1 MAAENGK
8 KNDGMGGG
16 EEKSRPWHAMEP
28 EKVLEALSASRDGLS
43 QAEVARR
50 LAEYGENVLPAKEPP
65 SLFAIFLHQ
74 FKSPLIY
81 ILLAA
86 AAVSLALSEFL
97 DAGFIFAVLLI
108 NAAIGTFQEW
118 NAERSA
124 AALRKMLRISARV
137 RRDGRDAVVPANE
150 LVPGDIVLLESGDR
164 VPADMRLLEANNLAI
179 DESFLTGE
187 NVPPT
192 KKTGILTED
201 IPIGDRLNMA
211 FAGSMVM
218 SGRGIGV
225 TVSTGTSTQV
235 GRIAQSVAF
244 AESAKPPLI
253 ARMEKFAHHI
263 ALIVGGAVALLFLAA
278 LYKGMPPYEVFFL
291 AVALAVSAI
300 PEGLPVAVTVALSIA
315 VRRMARRHVIVRKLP
330 AVESLGSCTCIASD
344 KTGTLTVNRQTVK
357 EVGILGAGRFRVGGE
372 GLDPIGEI
380 SPPDGMAAGAD
391 GGLVAR
397 LAEAG
402 AVCNEGALERG
413 ADGNWTS
420 RGDAMDAALLVFAR
434 KAGVDPDSLRSGI
447 EKVGEIPYES
457 DRKYAAV
464 FYRRKGDPGGP
475 VRVAVKGALETVLR
489 FCGTVETPAGPRQ
502 MDAAAVEREAMAMAE
517 DGYRVLA
524 VASGEMGSSP
534 ADPASEKDIPKM
546 SLLGL
551 AGFLDPLR
559 PEAKDAVDKCRR
571 AGIRVVMVTG
581 DHPATAFAIAR
592 QLSIASSRDEVVS
605 GAELEKVRT
614 GSPEHVKLVSSARVF
629 ARVSPMQKLEIVES
643 LMAAGHFVAVTG
655 DGVNDAPALK
665 RANVGVAMGS
675 GTEVAKDTADL
686 VVTDDNFASIEAGVE
701 EGRFAYDNVRK
712 VTYLLVS
719 CGLAEVLLFAVSL
732 MAGLPIPLLA
742 VQLLWLNLVTNGIQ
756 DVALAFE
763 KGEPG
768 AMLRPP
774 RKPTEG
780 IFDSLMIR
788 QCLVSGLTMA
798 ALAFGAW
805 YWLIGSGVSEEEA
818 RNLLFLLMVLCE
830 NVHVFNARSERVS
843 AFRTPISRNYLL
855 FFGVLVAQGIHIAA
869 MYIPPMQKIL
879 KIAPVGFLE
888 WVELL
893 ALALGMLAAME
904 IFKLARGTWAGEPKP
919 SRN

>member
-1 MAAENGK
+1 MADGNLRKTGTMNGGAK
-8 KNDGMGGG
+8 
-16 EEKSRPWHAMEP
+16 ERPWHSMEP
-28 EKVLEALSASRDGLS
+28 EKVLEALEASRDGLS
-43 QAEVARR
+43 PAEAARR
-50 LAEYGENVLPAKEPP
+50 LAEYGENALPGREPP
-65 SLFAIFLHQ
+65 SVFIIFLRQ

-86 AAVSLALSEFL
+86 AGVSLVLGEFT

-108 NAAIGTFQEW
+108 NAVIGTFQEW

-124 AALRKMLRISARV
+124 AALQKMLKISARV
-137 RRDGRDAVVPANE
+137 RRGGRDSVVSASE
-150 LVPGDIVLLESGDR
+150 LVPGDIAMLESGDR
-164 VPADMRLLEANNLAI
+164 VPADMRLLEANNIAA

-192 KKTGILTED
+192 KKAGVLPED
-201 IPIGDRLNMA
+201 IPLGDRLNMA

-218 SGRGIGV
+218 SGRGVGV
-225 TVSTGTSTQV
+225 VVATGTSTQV
-235 GRIAQSVAF
+235 GQIARSVAF

-253 ARMEKFAHHI
+253 VRMEKFSHHI
-263 ALIVGGAVALLFLAA
+263 ALAIGGAVSLLFAVA
-278 LYKGMPPYEVFFL
+278 LYKGMPAAEVFFL

-315 VRRMARRHVIVRKLP
+315 VRRMARRNVIVRKLP

-357 EVGILGAGRFRVGGE
+357 AVEMFGIGRIEVEGE
-372 GLDPIGEI
+372 GLDPAGEI
-380 SPPDGMAAGAD
+380 KLPSGRAD
-391 GGLVAR
+391 GAGSDLLTK

-402 AVCNEGALERG
+402 VVCNEGALERDEG
-413 ADGNWTS
+413 GKWRA

-434 KAGVDPDSLRSGI
+434 KAGVDPDGLRAGI
-447 EKVGEIPYES
+447 EKAGEIPYES
-457 DRKYAAV
+457 ERKYAAV
-464 FYRRKGDPGGP
+464 FYRRKGETGRNI
-475 VRVAVKGALETVLR
+475 RVAVKGAIETVLR
-489 FCGTVETPAGPRQ
+489 FCDTIETPDGPRPL
-502 MDAAAVEREAMAMAE
+502 DAAAVEREALAMAE

-524 VASGEMGSSP
+524 IASGETGVSP
-534 ADPASEKDIPKM
+534 STPASEKDLPKL

-559 PEAKDAVDKCRR
+559 PEARDAVDKCRR
-571 AGIRVVMVTG
+571 AGIRVIMVTG

-592 QLSIASSRDEVVS
+592 QLSIASSRKEVVS
-605 GAELEKVRT
+605 GTDLAKVT
-614 GSPEHVKLVSSARVF
+614 AGSPEHVRMVSSARVF

-675 GTEVAKDTADL
+675 GTDVAKDAADL

-719 CGLAEVLLFAVSL
+719 CGMAEVLLFAASL
-732 MAGLPIPLLA
+732 LAGLPIPLLA

-774 RKPTEG
+774 RRPTEG
-780 IFDSLMIR
+780 IFDPLMI
-788 QCLVSGLTMA
+788 QECLVSGLTMA
-798 ALAFGAW
+798 AMAFGAW
-805 YWLIGSGVSEEEA
+805 YWLIGSGVPEAEA

-830 NVHVFNARSERVS
+830 NVHAFNVRSERVS
-843 AFRTPISRNYLL
+843 AFRVPISRNYLL
-855 FFGVLVAQGIHIAA
+855 FFGVLVAQGVHIAA
-869 MYIPPMQKIL
+869 MYLPPMQKIL
-879 KIAPVGFLE
+879 KIGPVSFLE
-888 WVELL
+888 WAELL
-893 ALALGMLAAME
+893 GLAFGMLVAME
-904 IFKLARGTWAGEPKP
+904 IFKKIRSRLVGDERASLA
-919 SRN
+919 